1 MYCPRCEF
9 CGNIIDCGDEYLHDA
24 CEDFYKFLLEEVITK
39 TELKLKICKAIQASF
54 ESKNVTQKINT

>member
-24 CEDFYKFLLEEVITK
+24 CSDFYQFLLEEVITK
-39 TELKLKICKAIQASF
+39 TELKLKICKDIQASF
-54 ESKNVTQKINT
+54 DSKNVTQKINT